1 MQSGDMKKLF
11 HRIGYGNLK
20 LNGKF
25 PPRCLFSGKTLNQT
39 TTKSHI
45 QNLFLL
51 LALFAGVCQAAAQ
64 NFIISSSL
72 RVAGGAVWACAAD
85 VNGDGN
91 VDLICANYG
100 KTLTVLTN
108 NGSGGFV
115 TSGTYNVGGSPKSV
129 CAADVNGDG
138 KMDLI
143 CANSGYG
150 PNDNSLTVLTNNG
163 SGGFVT
169 ASTNGLDSSPNIIC
183 AADVNGDGKVDL
195 ICANSSSGDMPMV
208 LTNNG
213 SGGFVLASSPGLGSG
228 PSSLCVA
235 DVNGDGKMD
244 LIFGQDNGNNAPTL
258 TILTNNG
265 SGGFALAS
273 FISVGSERSM
283 PNFVCAVD
291 VNGDGK
297 VDLISANSGISG
309 DPTLTV
315 LTNDGSGGFAASGTY
330 DLGEH
335 PVPVCADV
343 NGDGKIDLI
352 CANFAYG
359 PDGSTLS
366 ILTNNGTGGFVLASK
381 NSLDDNRIS
390 SVIAADVNGDGKMD
404 LICVNNAGLTVLTN
418 ASVMMVPT
426 KVSIAASLNASQ
438 LSSGTA
444 PLARMSHATDA
455 ISYKG
460 FIAAF
465 STNVGS
471 YPKSICAADV
481 NGDGNAD
488 LICSSSEGING
499 TLTVLTNNG
508 SGGFMASG
516 TYIVGSSPQSVCAAD
531 VNGDGKVDLICA
543 SSEGV
548 HGTLTVL
555 TNNGSGGFVLA
566 SSLSLANGTGMPDPP
581 RGVPRMGSY
590 PSSVCA
596 ADVNGDGKLDLICA
610 NSGNPG
616 VNTLTVFTNNGTGGF
631 VIASTLIVGGNPD
644 SVCAADVN
652 GDGKMDLIC
661 ANSDYD
667 SKALGFTLSV
677 LTNNGTGGFV
687 TSSTISLRQ
696 FLSSVCAADVN
707 GDGKV
712 DLICANQASST
723 LTVLT
728 NDGTGGFVIASSPVV
743 RGGPPFVCAAD
754 VNGDGKVDLICA
766 NADPGALST
775 MTVLTNDG
783 SGGFVA
789 ASWPGVGQ
797 AHYSV
802 CAADV
807 NGDGKVDLISAN
819 YDDSTLTVFTNAS
832 VFPPLRR

>member
-1 MQSGDMKKLF
+1 MQSADMKKLS

-25 PPRCLFSGKTLNQT
+25 PPRCSFAGKTPNQT
-39 TTKSHI
+39 TMKSHI

-51 LALFAGVCQAAAQ
+51 LVLCAGVCQATAQ
-64 NFIISSSL
+64 NFVIASMPKMGISPYS
-72 RVAGGAVWACAAD
+72 VCAAD
-85 VNGDGN
+85 VNGDGRM
-91 VDLICANYG
+91 DLISANYG
-100 KTLTVLTN
+100 SGRGNTLTVLTN

-115 TSGTYNVGGSPKSV
+115 ISGTYNVGAEPKSV
-129 CAADVNGDG
+129 CAADINGDG

-143 CANSGYG
+143 CGTKDG
-150 PNDNSLTVLTNNG
+150 LTVLTNDG
-163 SGGFVT
+163 SSGFAL
-169 ASTNGLDSSPNIIC
+169 ASTNMLDSSPNSVC

-195 ICANSSSGDMPMV
+195 ICANSSSGDIPMV

-213 SGGFVLASSPGLGSG
+213 SGGFVLASSPSDGSG

-244 LIFGQDNGNNAPTL
+244 LIFGNENGNNAPTL
-258 TILTNNG
+258 SVWTNNG

-273 FISVGSERSM
+273 FISVGSERSV
-283 PNFVCAVD
+283 PIFVCAED

-309 DPTLTV
+309 DHMLTV
-315 LTNDGSGGFAASGTY
+315 LTNNGSGGFAASGTY

-359 PDGSTLS
+359 PDGSTLT
-366 ILTNNGTGGFVLASK
+366 ILTNNGIGGFVLASK
-381 NSLDDNRIS
+381 NSMDKRFK

-404 LICVNNAGLTVLTN
+404 LICVNEGGDSLTVLTN

-444 PLARMSHATDA
+444 SLARMSHATDF

-460 FIAAF
+460 FIAA
-465 STNVGS
+465 SSPSVGS

-488 LICSSSEGING
+488 LICANSGDK

-508 SGGFMASG
+508 SGGFVASG
-516 TYIVGSSPQSVCAAD
+516 TYIVGSSPQCVCAAD

-543 SSEGV
+543 NEMDN
-548 HGTLTVL
+548 TLSVL

-566 SSLSLANGTGMPDPP
+566 SS
-581 RGVPRMGSY
+581 
-590 PSSVCA
+590 PSVGKQPQSVCA
-596 ADVNGDGKLDLICA
+596 ADVNGDGKLDLISA
-610 NSGNPG
+610 NCGA
-616 VNTLTVFTNNGTGGF
+616 NTLTVFTNNGTGGF
-631 VIASTLIVGGNPD
+631 VFASTLIVGDRPT

-667 SKALGFTLSV
+667 RKAFGFTLSV
-677 LTNNGTGGFV
+677 LTNNGTGGFA
-687 TSSTISLRQ
+687 TSGTLGLRQ
-696 FLSSVCAADVN
+696 QPTSVCAADLN

-728 NDGTGGFVIASSPVV
+728 NDGSGGFVIASSPEV
-743 RGGPPFVCAAD
+743 RSNPSFVCVAD

-766 NADPGALST
+766 NTAPDALTT

-797 AHYSV
+797 VHYSV

-807 NGDGKVDLISAN
+807 NGDGKVDLIGAK
-819 YDDSTLTVFTNAS
+819 YYDSTLTVVTNAS
-832 VFPPLRR
+832 VFPPLRH